1 MLKREIWFICVVCC
15 RLTMLPLSLCQYV
28 SVYNIVTS
36 LFCYRLLKPHLS
48 EHSEVYWNA
57 EISGRV
63 FEATAKN
70 KMYPAG
76 FSFEP
81 DIENETSVAIACQGL
96 TSNDC
101 QRWLSCSKR
110 ARMCCKDYDAR
121 KASFLETPESHCP
134 PFWDGMSCVNSVPNG
149 TVLSMK
155 CPDYYIPIK
164 RPGMYSFLGKWLCFG
179 EIGKF

>member
-1 MLKREIWFICVVCC
+1 MLS
-15 RLTMLPLSLCQYV
+15 LSLCQYV

-57 EISGRV
+57 EINVRV
-63 FEATAKN
+63 FGATAKN

-110 ARMCCKDYDAR
+110 ARICCKDYN
-121 KASFLETPESHCP
+121 ASFLETPEFHCP
-134 PFWDGMSCVNSVPNG
+134 PIWDGMSCVNSVPNG
-149 TVLSMK
+149 TVMSMK

-164 RPGMYSFLGKWLCFG
+164 RPGMYSFLGKRLCLG
-179 EIGKF
+179 EIGKFKEIFKRIDHSV